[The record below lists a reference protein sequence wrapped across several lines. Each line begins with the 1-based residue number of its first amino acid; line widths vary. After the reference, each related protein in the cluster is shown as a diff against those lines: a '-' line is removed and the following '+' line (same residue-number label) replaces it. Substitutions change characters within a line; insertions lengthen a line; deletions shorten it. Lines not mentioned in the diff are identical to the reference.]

1 MRRGTSVCLS
11 VCYTV
16 VYVCRAAMRRGTAAL
31 LVAAM
36 FVCYTLLFAW
46 RANLD
51 LSNQLLLGVVSPF
64 SPHC

>member
-1 MRRGTSVCLS
+1 
-11 VCYTV
+11 
-16 VYVCRAAMRRGTAAL
+16 MRRGTAAL

-36 FVCYTLLFAW
+36 FVCYTSLFAW

-64 SPHC
+64 SPHR